1 MLNVQLNVDCLAQ
14 HCNQH
19 MRFSI
24 AAASSKGSDEHAHPH
39 SLVRAFPSHTSK
51 IDLIADVELGARSKG
66 SDGPAHPH
74 SLARA
79 FPSPT
84 HKEIADV

>member
-14 HCNQH
+14 HWNQH

-74 SLARA
+74 SLA
-79 FPSPT
+79 
-84 HKEIADV
+84 